1 MALRVC
7 PALVFITFLK
17 VGFGSMFEISAMFFM
32 WFAIWVCWREW
43 LLLEEELSIF
53 EQLVRVKHNP
63 PDTS

>member
-1 MALRVC
+1 ML
-7 PALVFITFLK
+7 
-17 VGFGSMFEISAMFFM
+17 GSMFEISAMFFM